1 MLMKYFFLA
10 YVSGKM
16 AKDMP
21 NDRLNRAKHVPLSDD
36 WQQQFASVAP
46 KRIDLWSQ
54 SRGGGRRVGRGGE
67 TSYDPLEDLEPF
79 F

>member
-1 MLMKYFFLA
+1 MKYFFLA

-16 AKDMP
+16 AKDKP

-36 WQQQFASVAP
+36 WQQQFASVAR

-54 SRGGGRRVGRGGE
+54 SSRGKGGGGEGR
-67 TSYDPLEDLEPF
+67 LRMMR
-79 F
+79 